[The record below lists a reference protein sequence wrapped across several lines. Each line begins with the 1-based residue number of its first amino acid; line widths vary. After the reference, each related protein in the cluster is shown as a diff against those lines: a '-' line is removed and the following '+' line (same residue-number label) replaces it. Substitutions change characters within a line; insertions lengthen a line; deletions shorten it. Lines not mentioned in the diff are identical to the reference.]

1 MAGIAAAVTVT
12 FVIWYGRCDGT
23 RHRVVAA
30 SGWRA
35 LAPNSS
41 IPRTGGMAASIVVFR
56 QKSVVVFQVL
66 TQQSI

>member
-30 SGWRA
+30 SSWRA
-35 LAPNSS
+35 LAANSS
-41 IPRTGGMAASIVVFR
+41 IPGLAAWPRRLSFLDNNLSLFS
-56 QKSVVVFQVL
+56 KF
-66 TQQSI
+66 